1 MGSGSAKKQRE
12 EALAPAYGDVLEIGF
27 GTGRNLPHY
36 PPAATSL
43 TAIDPA
49 DLLPGKRDRRIAEA
63 QMPVERVER
72 GAETLPFE
80 NKRFDCAVSTWTL
93 CTIPDAVAAVREI
106 ARVLKAG
113 GPFLFLDHGRSD
125 NAKVARR
132 QDRFNPIQRKLGC
145 GCNMNRRI
153 DAIIRRGSMK
163 VVSLARYVMDGAP
176 RVLGEMYRGIAKP
189 AGTPRVI
196 NGPFSRRSA

>member
-1 MGSGSAKKQRE
+1 M
-12 EALAPAYGDVLEIGF
+12 
-27 GTGRNLPHY
+27 
-36 PPAATSL
+36 
-43 TAIDPA
+43 TAINPA

-72 GAETLPFE
+72 GAEMLPFE
-80 NKRFDCAVSTWTL
+80 NERFDCAVSTWTL

-113 GPFLFLDHGRSD
+113 RPFLFLEHGRSD

-145 GCNMNRRI
+145 SCNTNCRI
-153 DAIIRRGSMK
+153 NAIIFGG
-163 VVSLARYVMDGAP
+163 GA
-176 RVLGEMYRGIAKP
+176 
-189 AGTPRVI
+189 
-196 NGPFSRRSA
+196 